1 MCITDNNYLNIID
14 KLSYKLWRFA
24 AQNKSIS
31 NQQDNTASCIT
42 TTTWTPN
49 KIIIVLLLVY
59 SRLTTKQICDERDHT
74 YNIKHINDWWGQT
87 ATSCPAP
94 LHLSYL
100 LMEVV
105 EITVAVLHGPLVLS
119 ICHLDDVDL
128 KKKRP
133 SGITTWLCEQA
144 EIENEVH
151 FLFCC
156 PVYDDVRNKSFLKM
170 SSINADFLW
179 LDDYE

>member
-128 KKKRP
+128 KKKDHQGLLPGCVSKLKLRMRLI
-133 SGITTWLCEQA
+133 SCFAVLSMMMWGTR
-144 EIENEVH
+144 V
-151 FLFCC
+151 
-156 PVYDDVRNKSFLKM
+156 FLKCPLLM
-170 SSINADFLW
+170 LISCG
-179 LDDYE
+179 